1 MIRGHSTREQAEVRA
16 RPHVRRRTLI
26 LPTAPASVRVARIS
40 TAEALILFG
49 LAPGSLLADAALL
62 VVSELM
68 TNAVRHAASQSP
80 SATVTVSTGAGQ
92 LVVAV
97 GDQDSHP
104 IDPAG
109 PSAGGGLRTVAEL
122 TACFDGE
129 VSVEPAPW
137 GRGKTVVARFR
148 LPGRR

>member
-1 MIRGHSTREQAEVRA
+1 MIRGHGTREQAGVHT
-16 RPHVRRRTLI
+16 RPHVKRRTLI
-26 LPTAPASVRVARIS
+26 LPTAPASVRAARIS
-40 TAEALILFG
+40 TAEALALFG

-68 TNAVRHAASQSP
+68 TNAVRHAAPQSP

-97 GDQDSHP
+97 GDQDPHT
-104 IDPAG
+104 IEMAG
-109 PSAGGGLRTVAEL
+109 PSAGEGLRTVAEL

-129 VSVEPAPW
+129 VSVKPALW

-148 LPGRR
+148 LPGQR